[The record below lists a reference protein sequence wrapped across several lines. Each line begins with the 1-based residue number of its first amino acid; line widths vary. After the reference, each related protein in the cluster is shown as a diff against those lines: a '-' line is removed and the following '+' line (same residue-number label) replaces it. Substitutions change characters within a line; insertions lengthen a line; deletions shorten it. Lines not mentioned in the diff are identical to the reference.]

1 MLNILSVIG
10 PLFIAMALGFA
21 AVRAGAYDK
30 TDIRILGRFVIQ
42 LALPALLFKSLAE
55 RSFGEIINLDYLGAY
70 ASGSLIALAV
80 ACSGAFFLK
89 NLSRPALG
97 MMAIGS
103 SLSNSGFIGFPLILQ
118 FLGSGATVAIALSM
132 LVENLLILPTSLI
145 IAESARGNGR
155 SRAQALRSLFG
166 RLMRNPLILSILAG
180 IACSILQLRLPAPV
194 GRVIDMFAAAS
205 GAVALFVIG
214 GTLVGLRPG
223 GELPRVL
230 WVCLGKLVIHP
241 LAVTLLMLVFAPADP
256 VLHRAGILIASLPM
270 LSIFPILGQK
280 YGEES
285 WCASGLLVATVSSFA
300 TLSFVMWLVG
310 MPPQA

>member
-132 LVENLLILPTSLI
+132 LVENLLILPMSLI
-145 IAESARGNGR
+145 IAESARGNVRRHCGR
-155 SRAQALRSLFG
+155 SL
-166 RLMRNPLILSILAG
+166 
-180 IACSILQLRLPAPV
+180 
-194 GRVIDMFAAAS
+194 
-205 GAVALFVIG
+205 G
-214 GTLVGLRPG
+214 G
-223 GELPRVL
+223 
-230 WVCLGKLVIHP
+230 
-241 LAVTLLMLVFAPADP
+241 
-256 VLHRAGILIASLPM
+256 
-270 LSIFPILGQK
+270 
-280 YGEES
+280 
-285 WCASGLLVATVSSFA
+285 
-300 TLSFVMWLVG
+300 
-310 MPPQA
+310 